1 MNLCYQWLA
10 VSLNL
15 CRSAESDQFGR
26 IADRRSVNQREIAGV
41 RQSEDI
47 EDMFLGI
54 FIKLFSG
61 DSFQDPLQC
70 DEVQAAVHE
79 IGAGT
84 EVSLDLGGDVPL
96 HLLWIVSAIFLDEC
110 VGVDVRRQSGRV

>member
-10 VSLNL
+10 VSLDL
-15 CRSAESDQFGR
+15 CRSAESGQFCR
-26 IADRRSVNQREIAGV
+26 IADRRSVDQREIAGV

-54 FIKLFSG
+54 FIKLLSG
-61 DSFQDPLQC
+61 HSFEDSLKG

-84 EVSLDLGGDVPL
+84 EVPFDLGGDVLL
-96 HLLWIVSAIFLDEC
+96 HFFWVVSAIFLDER
-110 VGVDVRRQSGRV
+110 VGVDVRCQAGGV

>member
-1 MNLCYQWLA
+1 MPQY
-10 VSLNL
+10 
-15 CRSAESDQFGR
+15 
-26 IADRRSVNQREIAGV
+26 
-41 RQSEDI
+41 EDI

-61 DSFQDPLQC
+61 HSFEDSLKG

-84 EVSLDLGGDVPL
+84 EVSLDLGGDVLL
-96 HLLWIVSAIFLDEC
+96 HFFWVVSAIFLDER
-110 VGVDVRRQSGRV
+110 VGVDVRCQAGGV